1 MPIIFRSCTFHHI
14 RGSLILHKDL
24 TVLVEYLKKA
34 MYVFCIAM
42 NNLLARYIKI
52 IHLYLT
58 REQIDELLQLLP
70 GIRRSVLLDFYDFY
84 GELLEDELADVE
96 IGAIVYQHVL
106 IDEARITRVCADIF
120 HQLDEVGEADLIV
133 VHHTAVRIDLV
144 IKLFL
149 YKMGIK

>member
-1 MPIIFRSCTFHHI
+1 
-14 RGSLILHKDL
+14 
-24 TVLVEYLKKA
+24 

-42 NNLLARYIKI
+42 NNLLTRYIKI

-96 IGAIVYQHVL
+96 IGAIV
-106 IDEARITRVCADIF
+106 D
-120 HQLDEVGEADLIV
+120 
-133 VHHTAVRIDLV
+133 
-144 IKLFL
+144 
-149 YKMGIK
+149 

>member
-14 RGSLILHKDL
+14 RGSLILHEDL

-42 NNLLARYIKI
+42 NNLLTRYIKI

-58 REQIDELLQLLP
+58 REQIDELLKLLP
-70 GIRRSVLLDFYDFY
+70 GIRRSVLLDFYYFY

-96 IGAIVYQHVL
+96 IGAIV
-106 IDEARITRVCADIF
+106 D
-120 HQLDEVGEADLIV
+120 
-133 VHHTAVRIDLV
+133 
-144 IKLFL
+144 
-149 YKMGIK
+149 